1 MNGNLYEER
10 GEDRRIRK
18 SKKAL
23 QEALIRLLSKKSIGE
38 ITIKELTDEADV
50 HRGTFY
56 HHYADAM
63 DLKVQTER
71 EIAEQLTEILSSVP
85 QSRLEQ
91 GPYPLLVRVL
101 EYLEDNR
108 RDCQDAGKRA
118 RRTVAD
124 GRAVCRHQRAV
135 FGSAAVWRAAQV
147 RQPVLCSGTAGDAD
161 QLGGGRNE
169 DGARRDGTHH
179 GADDGQP
186 KPDSDEPIRFH
197 TIE

>member
-1 MNGNLYEER
+1 M
-10 GEDRRIRK
+10 RRT
-18 SKKAL
+18 STA
-23 QEALIRLLSKKSIGE
+23 APF
-38 ITIKELTDEADV
+38 TTTMPT
-50 HRGTFY
+50 RGTDRARDCRA
-56 HHYADAM
+56 AD
-63 DLKVQTER
+63 R
-71 EIAEQLTEILSSVP
+71 N
-85 QSRLEQ
+85 LEQ
-91 GPYPLLVRVL
+91 RAAKQTGAGTLPAAGSGAGISGGQP
-101 EYLEDNR
+101 

>member
-1 MNGNLYEER
+1 MYMNGTLYEER

-56 HHYADAM
+56 HHYTDAM

-71 EIAEQLTEILSSVP
+71 DIAEQLTEILSSVP
-85 QSRLEQ
+85 QSKLEE

-101 EYLEDNR
+101 EYLEEHR
-108 RDCQDAGKRA
+108 EIAKMMASEYGAPWLLGELCAGISERCLG
-118 RRTVAD
+118 T
-124 GRAVCRHQRAV
+124 QL
-135 FGSAAVWRAAQV
+135 FGEQLRYGSRFCAAGLREMLVSWI
-147 RQPVLCSGTAGDAD
+147 
-161 QLGGGRNE
+161 E
-169 DGARRDGTHH
+169 DGMRMAPGEMARIMERMMGSQSPT
-179 GADDGQP
+179 AM
-186 KPDSDEPIRFH
+186 SR
-197 TIE
+197 

>member
-1 MNGNLYEER
+1 MFMNGNLYEER

-71 EIAEQLTEILSSVP
+71 EIAEQLTEILSMCRKADW
-85 QSRLEQ
+85 SRDLTRCWC
-91 GPYPLLVRVL
+91 GCWNIWRTT
-101 EYLEDNR
+101 
-108 RDCQDAGKRA
+108 A
-118 RRTVAD
+118 RLPRCWQA
-124 GRAVCRHQRAV
+124 
-135 FGSAAVWRAAQV
+135 S
-147 RQPVLCSGTAGDAD
+147 TAHRG
-161 QLGGGRNE
+161 
-169 DGARRDGTHH
+169 
-179 GADDGQP
+179 
-186 KPDSDEPIRFH
+186 
-197 TIE
+197 

>member
-1 MNGNLYEER
+1 MFMNGNLYEER

-71 EIAEQLTEILSSVP
+71 EIAEQRAAKQTGARTLPAAGSGAGISGGQP
-85 QSRLEQ
+85 
-91 GPYPLLVRVL
+91 
-101 EYLEDNR
+101 

-118 RRTVAD
+118 RCTVAD
-124 GRAVCRHQRAV
+124 GRVVCRHQRAV
-135 FGSAAVWRAAQV
+135 FGSAAVWRAA
-147 RQPVLCSGTAGDAD
+147 
-161 QLGGGRNE
+161 
-169 DGARRDGTHH
+169 
-179 GADDGQP
+179 
-186 KPDSDEPIRFH
+186 
-197 TIE
+197 

>member
-108 RDCQDAGKRA
+108 EIAKMLASEHGAPWLMEELCAGISER
-118 RRTVAD
+118 
-124 GRAVCRHQRAV
+124 CC
-135 FGSAAVWRAAQV
+135 AAGPREMLVSWI
-147 RQPVLCSGTAGDAD
+147 
-161 QLGGGRNE
+161 E
-169 DGARRDGTHH
+169 DGMRMAPGEMARIMERMMGSQSPT
-179 GADDGQP
+179 AM
-186 KPDSDEPIRFH
+186 SR
-197 TIE
+197 

>member
-108 RDCQDAGKRA
+108 EIAKMLASEHGAPWKSCVQASASGVWERSCLESSLSTAAGFVQRDCGRCWSAGLRTECGWRPA
-118 RRTVAD
+118 RWHA
-124 GRAVCRHQRAV
+124 
-135 FGSAAVWRAAQV
+135 SW
-147 RQPVLCSGTAGDAD
+147 SG
-161 QLGGGRNE
+161 
-169 DGARRDGTHH
+169 
-179 GADDGQP
+179 
-186 KPDSDEPIRFH
+186 
-197 TIE
+197 

>member
-1 MNGNLYEER
+1 MFMNGNLYEER

-56 HHYADAM
+56 HHYSDAM
-63 DLKVQTER
+63 DLKVHTER

-91 GPYPLLVRVL
+91 GPYPLLVQASASGVWERSCL
-101 EYLEDNR
+101 ESSLSTAAGFVQ
-108 RDCQDAGKRA
+108 RDCGRCWSAGLRTECGWRPA
-118 RRTVAD
+118 RWHA
-124 GRAVCRHQRAV
+124 
-135 FGSAAVWRAAQV
+135 SW
-147 RQPVLCSGTAGDAD
+147 SG
-161 QLGGGRNE
+161 
-169 DGARRDGTHH
+169 
-179 GADDGQP
+179 
-186 KPDSDEPIRFH
+186 
-197 TIE
+197 

>member
-1 MNGNLYEER
+1 MFMNGNLYEER

-101 EYLEDNR
+101 EYLEN
-108 RDCQDAGKRA
+108 GKLLDKPSKEEVKAMMLRHA
-118 RRTVAD
+118 RMQVECKGDYTGIREMRKHISWYTT
-124 GRAVCRHQRAV
+124 GLP
-135 FGSAAVWRAAQV
+135 GSAKLR
-147 RQPVLCSGTAGDAD
+147 
-161 QLGGGRNE
+161 GRINSVE
-169 DGARRDGTHH
+169 SLAEMEELL
-179 GADDGQP
+179 Q
-186 KPDSDEPIRFH
+186 EM
-197 TIE
+197 

>member
-71 EIAEQLTEILSSVP
+71 EIAEQL
-85 QSRLEQ
+85 
-91 GPYPLLVRVL
+91 
-101 EYLEDNR
+101 
-108 RDCQDAGKRA
+108 
-118 RRTVAD
+118 
-124 GRAVCRHQRAV
+124 
-135 FGSAAVWRAAQV
+135 
-147 RQPVLCSGTAGDAD
+147 
-161 QLGGGRNE
+161 GGGRDA

-186 KPDSDEPIRFH
+186 KPDRDEPIRIH

>member
-71 EIAEQLTEILSSVP
+71 EM
-85 QSRLEQ
+85 
-91 GPYPLLVRVL
+91 LV
-101 EYLEDNR
+101 
-108 RDCQDAGKRA
+108 
-118 RRTVAD
+118 
-124 GRAVCRHQRAV
+124 
-135 FGSAAVWRAAQV
+135 SWI
-147 RQPVLCSGTAGDAD
+147 
-161 QLGGGRNE
+161 E
-169 DGARRDGTHH
+169 DGMRMAPGEMARIMERMMGSQSPT
-179 GADDGQP
+179 AM
-186 KPDSDEPIRFH
+186 SR
-197 TIE
+197 

>member
-1 MNGNLYEER
+1 MKNEAR
-10 GEDRRIRK
+10 TDASAK
-18 SKKAL
+18 AKKAL

-56 HHYADAM
+56 HHYSDAM

-108 RDCQDAGKRA
+108 EIAKMLASEHGAPWLMEELCAGISERCLGAQLFGEQLSTAAGFVQRDCGRCWSAGLRTECGWRPA
-118 RRTVAD
+118 RWHA
-124 GRAVCRHQRAV
+124 
-135 FGSAAVWRAAQV
+135 SW
-147 RQPVLCSGTAGDAD
+147 SG
-161 QLGGGRNE
+161 
-169 DGARRDGTHH
+169 
-179 GADDGQP
+179 
-186 KPDSDEPIRFH
+186 
-197 TIE
+197 

>member
-56 HHYADAM
+56 HHYSDAM

-108 RDCQDAGKRA
+108 EIAKMLA
-118 RRTVAD
+118 
-124 GRAVCRHQRAV
+124 
-135 FGSAAVWRAAQV
+135 S
-147 RQPVLCSGTAGDAD
+147 
-161 QLGGGRNE
+161 E
-169 DGARRDGTHH
+169 H
-179 GADDGQP
+179 GAPWLMEELCAGISERCLGAQLFG
-186 KPDSDEPIRFH
+186 E
-197 TIE
+197 

>member
-1 MNGNLYEER
+1 MFMNGNLYEER

-56 HHYADAM
+56 HHYSDAM

-108 RDCQDAGKRA
+108 EIAKMLASEHGAPWLMEELCAAGLREML
-118 RRTVAD
+118 V
-124 GRAVCRHQRAV
+124 
-135 FGSAAVWRAAQV
+135 SWI
-147 RQPVLCSGTAGDAD
+147 
-161 QLGGGRNE
+161 E
-169 DGARRDGTHH
+169 DGMRMAPGEMARIMERMMGSQSPT
-179 GADDGQP
+179 AM
-186 KPDSDEPIRFH
+186 SR
-197 TIE
+197 

>member
-1 MNGNLYEER
+1 MFMNGNLYEER

-56 HHYADAM
+56 HHYSDAM

-108 RDCQDAGKRA
+108 EIAKMLASEHGAPWLMEELCAGISERCLGA
-118 RRTVAD
+118 
-124 GRAVCRHQRAV
+124 QL
-135 FGSAAVWRAAQV
+135 FGEQLKYGSRFWAAGLREMLVSWI
-147 RQPVLCSGTAGDAD
+147 
-161 QLGGGRNE
+161 E
-169 DGARRDGTHH
+169 DGMRMAPGEMARIMERMMGSQSPT
-179 GADDGQP
+179 AM
-186 KPDSDEPIRFH
+186 SR
-197 TIE
+197 

>member
-108 RDCQDAGKRA
+108 EIAKML
-118 RRTVAD
+118 V
-124 GRAVCRHQRAV
+124 
-135 FGSAAVWRAAQV
+135 SWI
-147 RQPVLCSGTAGDAD
+147 
-161 QLGGGRNE
+161 E
-169 DGARRDGTHH
+169 DGMRMAPGEMARIMERMMGSQSPT
-179 GADDGQP
+179 AM
-186 KPDSDEPIRFH
+186 SR
-197 TIE
+197 

>member
-1 MNGNLYEER
+1 MFMNGNLYEER

-71 EIAEQLTEILSSVP
+71 EIAEQLTEILSRRAAK
-85 QSRLEQ
+85 QTGAR
-91 GPYPLLVRVL
+91 PLPAAGSGAGISGGQP
-101 EYLEDNR
+101 

-118 RRTVAD
+118 RCTVAD
-124 GRAVCRHQRAV
+124 GRVVCRHQRAV
-135 FGSAAVWRAAQV
+135 FGSAAVWRAA
-147 RQPVLCSGTAGDAD
+147 
-161 QLGGGRNE
+161 
-169 DGARRDGTHH
+169 
-179 GADDGQP
+179 
-186 KPDSDEPIRFH
+186 
-197 TIE
+197 